1 MRHRISSEARYLC
14 TRTAATRAGVFA
26 LLHEC
31 PEKKRSATN
40 VPIKTYPWPA
50 APTWVH
56 TNFSDEMSAYQSKVI
71 FK

>member
-1 MRHRISSEARYLC
+1 M
-14 TRTAATRAGVFA
+14 FA